1 MQVLLTLKE
10 KHACTPYQEMSAQ
23 ASGLLTQKAKVS
35 PPNQKKMTSYMAPQ
49 NPLHGT
55 PKPVTWHPKT
65 RKVVFKA
72 NKIRGF
78 MIKKSF
84 RYILD
89 ISRKATCRA
98 WAFL

>member
-1 MQVLLTLKE
+1 
-10 KHACTPYQEMSAQ
+10 MSAQ
-23 ASGLLTQKAKVS
+23 ASSLLTQKAKVS
-35 PPNQKKMTSYMAPQ
+35 PSKHKKTTSYMAPQ

-65 RKVVFKA
+65 RKGVFKA
-72 NKIRGF
+72 YKIRGF

-89 ISRKATCRA
+89 ISRKAPCRA